1 MKPERVDLYTKEEYQ
16 DMINDENAQIA
27 EGVLEILPDGFGF
40 LRGENYQSTE
50 NDVYISPAQI
60 RRFNMKTGDKVCG
73 ITREPKNNERFR
85 RCFM

>member
-40 LRGENYQSTE
+40 LRGEN
-50 NDVYISPAQI
+50 
-60 RRFNMKTGDKVCG
+60 
-73 ITREPKNNERFR
+73 
-85 RCFM
+85 